1 MRTMGL
7 FPLEATAGL
16 CSQGWKNH
24 FLDSHADDTC
34 IFDIPTKRSIRNI
47 LQFFKNYSIS
57 SILVQHHKLT
67 KGKSALVSWSLNLQ
81 VKNVCSNM
89 NEDFFQNIMWRPSQN
104 LLLAEKHSYVLLIEL
119 DRDAGVL
126 IYYLWGISK
135 YIWITKASSVPH
147 DKRLWWR
154 WLSGE

>member
-1 MRTMGL
+1 MGL
-7 FPLEATAGL
+7 FPLERL
-16 CSQGWKNH
+16 CSQGWKKH

-34 IFDIPTKRSIRNI
+34 IFDIPTRRSIRNI
-47 LQFFKNYSIS
+47 FQLFKNYSIS

-67 KGKSALVSWSLNLQ
+67 KTGKIGFSFLIIKIAGEECLF
-81 VKNVCSNM
+81 KYKRRF
-89 NEDFFQNIMWRPSQN
+89 FFQNIMWRPSQN
-104 LLLAEKHSYVLLIEL
+104 LLLAEKQSYVLLIEL

-126 IYYLWGISK
+126 LYYLWGISK

-154 WLSGE
+154 WLSEE